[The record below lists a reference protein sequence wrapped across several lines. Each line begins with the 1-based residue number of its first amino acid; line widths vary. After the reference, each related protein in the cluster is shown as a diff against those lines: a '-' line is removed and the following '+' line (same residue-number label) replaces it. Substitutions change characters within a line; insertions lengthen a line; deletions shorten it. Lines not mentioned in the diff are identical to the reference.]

1 MNPPATSRSRF
12 RTTDGNTAPLAA
24 WARLP
29 QCVWQWTVARLTGR
43 RPELPWI
50 PYPAIDAL
58 AQRIR
63 PDWRV
68 LEIGAG
74 MSTVWLARHA
84 AAVTSYE
91 SDRGWFEFLQRRFAV
106 AGARHVDLQHR
117 WIAAEMC
124 DFSQIPDGSLD
135 LAFVD
140 GGPRLDCARAALSK
154 LKPGGLL
161 YADNIDDSA
170 QPDSLKRFLRARAA
184 ERGERLTFYVGFPP
198 AALFVNEGAILET
211 RS

>member
-1 MNPPATSRSRF
+1 MNALPSRRSRF
-12 RTTDGNTAPLAA
+12 RTSDGNTAPVAA

-29 QCVWQWTVARLTGR
+29 QCAAQWVFARVTGR

-58 AQRIR
+58 ARRIR

-74 MSTVWLARHA
+74 MSTAWLGRRA

-91 SDRGWFEFLQRRFAV
+91 ADRGWFEFLQQRFA
-106 AGARHVDLQHR
+106 AAYASHIDLQHR
-117 WIAAEMC
+117 WLAAEMC
-124 DFSQIPDGSLD
+124 DFSQIADRSLD

-140 GGPRLDCARAALSK
+140 GGPRLQCAQAALPK
-154 LKPGGLL
+154 IKPGGLL
-161 YADNIDDSA
+161 YVDNVDDSA
-170 QPDSLKRFLRARAA
+170 QPDSTKRFLLARAA
-184 ERGERLTFYVGFPP
+184 ERRERLTFYVGFPP
-198 AALFVNEGAILET
+198 AALFVNEGAILEV
-211 RS
+211 SG